1 MRRPSHFAQASLIV
15 SMGSTLIGPP
25 CTAGVYCTEDRRKSP
40 TGAIPRSAL
49 TIISAGARKLR
60 RRSRRPEVSSSLR
73 VARASPGR
81 RRILSLIRE
90 RYPGGAAAM
99 KTVLGT
105 GANRGIGLEFAR
117 QYAVDGWRVLAG
129 CRNPD
134 SAQALQ
140 RLMRDIEG
148 RLSLVEIDVTD
159 VGSVQRAAVE
169 GDQGAID
176 VLINCAGV
184 MGKSDQTIGTI
195 DFDDWEHVLD
205 VNVLGPARMTEAF
218 LERVAQ
224 SSRRT
229 IVTITSGMGSLADNT
244 SGGYIPY
251 RTSKAAVNMVM
262 RSAAIDLEPRGIT
275 CVVINPGWVKTDMGG
290 PNATLSAQDS
300 VSAMRRVIAK
310 LGPRDSG
317 RFYNYDGREYPW

>member
-1 MRRPSHFAQASLIV
+1 MN
-15 SMGSTLIGPP
+15 
-25 CTAGVYCTEDRRKSP
+25 
-40 TGAIPRSAL
+40 
-49 TIISAGARKLR
+49 
-60 RRSRRPEVSSSLR
+60 
-73 VARASPGR
+73 
-81 RRILSLIRE
+81 
-90 RYPGGAAAM
+90 
-99 KTVLGT
+99 TVLVT

-140 RLMRDIEG
+140 RLMPDMEG

-195 DFDDWEHVLD
+195 DYDDWEHVLD

-262 RSAAIDLEPRGIT
+262 RSAAIDLARQRIT

-290 PNATLSAQDS
+290 RGATLTPEQS
-300 VSAMRRVIAK
+300 VSAMRRLIER
-310 LGPRDSG
+310 LGPKDSG